1 MLLLV
6 FPLSLMLCLI
16 AGVTNY
22 IEAVVMG
29 KGKRNAI
36 LTILT
41 ITNPITWGLSQVI
54 ESHEN
59 TNFTCAPFEL
69 QDFPPSLITLN
80 GVSGATC
87 NSDKNRSRRVSGPKG
102 RSSSLSSECGA
113 LCEVFALLF
122 LKQLQ
127 RTAPFTVCLT
137 PVSIK
142 RKSVDH
148 QSKTSL
154 GRTRHEAVDL
164 LTW

>member
-1 MLLLV
+1 M
-6 FPLSLMLCLI
+6 
-16 AGVTNY
+16 TNY
-22 IEAVVMG
+22 IEAVVTG

-41 ITNPITWGLSQVI
+41 ITHPITWGLSQVI

-59 TNFTCAPFEL
+59 INFACAPFGL
-69 QDFPPSLITLN
+69 QDSTPSLITLN
-80 GVSGATC
+80 GANGATC
-87 NSDKNRSRRVSGPKG
+87 NSDKNWSRRVSGPKG
-102 RSSSLSSECGA
+102 RSSSLSSECGG
-113 LCEVFALLF
+113 LREVSALLF
-122 LKQLQ
+122 LEQLQ
-127 RTAPFTVCLT
+127 RTAPFMVCLT

-142 RKSVDH
+142 RKSIDH